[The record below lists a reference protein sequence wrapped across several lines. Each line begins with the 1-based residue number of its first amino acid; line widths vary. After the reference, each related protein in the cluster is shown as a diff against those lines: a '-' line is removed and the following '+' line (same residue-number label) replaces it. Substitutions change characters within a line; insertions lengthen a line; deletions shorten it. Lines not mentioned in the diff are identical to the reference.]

1 MALSRILRFYHSV
14 SLAEF
19 GFIQIE
25 ASCSHQSAICFN
37 IIEEKLDFFFS
48 PLATV
53 LLNVSGF

>member
-1 MALSRILRFYHSV
+1 M

-25 ASCSHQSAICFN
+25 ASCSRQSAICFN
-37 IIEEKLDFFFS
+37 VIEEKLDLFFS

-53 LLNVSGF
+53 LLKTVVFNMLVPVVAGES